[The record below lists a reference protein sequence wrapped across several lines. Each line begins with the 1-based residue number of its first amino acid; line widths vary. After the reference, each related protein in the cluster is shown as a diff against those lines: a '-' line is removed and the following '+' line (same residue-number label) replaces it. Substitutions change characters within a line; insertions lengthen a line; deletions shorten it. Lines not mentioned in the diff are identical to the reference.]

1 MSQRINTRR
10 DLDLVKGILKA
21 NAKTRIIELHSLPT
35 NDELKALIT
44 RNRPIVLRGVAKEW
58 PLVQRWGNKAILT
71 ELARKELE
79 AEPKR
84 KYTIYQP
91 DPDGYLNQ
99 GHAAPVSQLSFSRY
113 LDVVENSK
121 KSLYLL
127 GVPDLSGRGAS
138 PLEPKIG
145 QETTPVFAADLE
157 ISSPHFFF
165 LDLFKNAEAVRR
177 HVFFN
182 SGYSFTNLHFDSD
195 WNTYLCAVGQRR
207 WTLAHPGQA
216 RILAH
221 APQAAYSTLRPAQ
234 AALSG
239 RLNRLVTFKQVL
251 LNPGDVLFVPP
262 TWWHVVE
269 GCVDQE
275 PGTWSCG
282 INWFFTIQEALD
294 SSDGEESDWEE
305 VYNIPV
311 SELVKQLTSIA
322 KELKISRRVFADTLD
337 QPLDAKRRRN

>member
-10 DLDLVKGILKA
+10 DVDLVRGILKA
-21 NAKTRIIELHSLPT
+21 NAKTKIIEMTTIPST
-35 NDELKALIT
+35 SELTALLKK
-44 RNRPIVLRGVAKEW
+44 NRPIVLRGVAKEW
-58 PLVQRWGNKAILT
+58 PLVQRWGNKTILT
-71 ELARKELE
+71 DLARRELE

-91 DPDGYLNQ
+91 EPDGYLNQ
-99 GHAAPVSQLSFSRY
+99 GHAAPICQLSFSRY
-113 LDVVENSK
+113 LEIVEKTK

-145 QETTPVFAADLE
+145 QETKPVFAADLE

-165 LDLFKNAEAVRR
+165 MKVFEKAEAVRR

-207 WTLAHPGQA
+207 WTLSHPAHA

-234 AALSG
+234 GALTG
-239 RLNRLVTFKQVL
+239 RLTRLVRFKQVL
-251 LNPGDVLFVPP
+251 LSPGDVLLVPP

-282 INWFFTIQEALD
+282 INWFFTVEPGNGD
-294 SSDGEESDWEE
+294 SSEGEESDWEG
-305 VYNIPV
+305 VDDLPV
-311 SELVKQLTSIA
+311 SDLSKQLVEIA
-322 KELKISRRVFADTLD
+322 KPMKISRRVVSEMLETE
-337 QPLDAKRRRN
+337 AKRRRN